1 MDDHKKILEDLNK
14 QSLEQFDNYL
24 KKREGL
30 KEEDHKKIAEAKK
43 EWQEAWNKLINLAVV
58 LDTFEI

>member
-14 QSLEQFDNYL
+14 QSIEHLQSFL
-24 KKREGL
+24 KKKEGL
-30 KEEDHKKIAEAKK
+30 KEEDHKKIAEAQK

-58 LDTFEI
+58 LDSFEI